1 MLDYFI
7 AEPDIS
13 EELRDMQYA
22 IVDQVLGYNFQEN
35 CTVHSLA
42 LALHDIFNVHSI
54 TDIQSKTVEISPG
67 KHLNISAHLTTS
79 QEEQMITLLNK
90 HSHAFAWEYTDMLGI
105 HHETCTH
112 HIYTDDKIRPLRQPQ
127 RRMNPILK

>member
-7 AEPDIS
+7 VEPDIS
-13 EELRDMQYA
+13 AELRDMQYA
-22 IVDQVLGYNFQEN
+22 VANQVLGYNFQEN

-54 TDIQSKTVEISPG
+54 TDVQSKTVEISQG

-79 QEEQMITLLNK
+79 
-90 HSHAFAWEYTDMLGI
+90 
-105 HHETCTH
+105 
-112 HIYTDDKIRPLRQPQ
+112 
-127 RRMNPILK
+127 